1 MSSQDAGHSARVVPA
16 HARTVAGRLAV
27 LFDRD
32 RQLAERL
39 AAAHRR
45 LHAANDRLGPGPA
58 VDLLWPACDRPAPVA
73 NGALAAAT
81 AVHHTTNQTAVA
93 VASGQLHS
101 EIHGAFWG
109 YQQASE
115 QRRQLAFE
123 VGELAQ
129 QLTDTLTGAGWSIT
143 DARTADVYQLARQEA
158 RR

>member
-16 HARTVAGRLAV
+16 HARTVAGRLAA

-32 RQLAERL
+32 RQLAQRL

-58 VDLLWPACDRPAPVA
+58 VAPLRPDRAAVA
-73 NGALAAAT
+73 DSALAAT
-81 AVHHTTNQTAVA
+81 TEVHHTTNATAVA

-101 EIHGAFWG
+101 EIHGALWD

-129 QLTDTLTGAGWSIT
+129 QLTDALTGAGWSAN
-143 DARTADVYQLARQEA
+143 DAHAADVYQLARQQPG
-158 RR
+158 R

>member
-1 MSSQDAGHSARVVPA
+1 MSSQDAGQTARVVPA
-16 HARTVAGRLAV
+16 HACTVAGRLAA

-45 LHAANDRLGPGPA
+45 LHAANDRLGPGPG
-58 VDLLWPACDRPAPVA
+58 VDLLWPDRAAPVA
-73 NGALAAAT
+73 DSALAAAPE
-81 AVHHTTNQTAVA
+81 VHHTTNAAAVA
-93 VASGQLHS
+93 VASGQLHW
-101 EIHGAFWG
+101 EIQGAFWG

-129 QLTDTLTGAGWSIT
+129 QLTDALTGAGWSVD
-143 DARTADVYQLARQEA
+143 DAHAVDVYQLARQDPG
-158 RR
+158 R

>member
-16 HARTVAGRLAV
+16 HARTVAGRLAA

-58 VDLLWPACDRPAPVA
+58 VDLLWPDRAAPVA
-73 NGALAAAT
+73 DSALAAAPE
-81 AVHHTTNQTAVA
+81 VDHTTNASAVA
-93 VASGQLHS
+93 AGSGQLHS
-101 EIHGAFWG
+101 EIHGAFWD

-115 QRRQLAFE
+115 QRRQIAFE

-129 QLTDTLTGAGWSIT
+129 QLTDALTGAGWS
-143 DARTADVYQLARQEA
+143 AKQAHTADVHRLARQQPG
-158 RR
+158 R